1 MADKRSGRWR
11 LARLGVFASGD
22 FAFNLYWQSIMLYLL
37 FYYTEVLHLPI
48 EVAAATYLV
57 ASVWDGLISFAV
69 GFIADQRYAARYF
82 RRALIFGAAPLGLS
96 FILAYW
102 PPPGSGMLR
111 LALILTGHLF
121 LRTAY
126 AWVNIPYLTMSAR
139 ISTLS
144 HERALVAG
152 MRMLAGAAAG
162 VVVATGTRHIG
173 FWLTGDYDARSYSV
187 SASLFALCATLLL
200 IVVGLSYR
208 DDALPPEHQAH
219 TMPALLHAAFR
230 NRAFTTLCGAM
241 MAMTIAVTVLNKSVL
256 YFFKYSVGDQN
267 IGQLTLGSMMTMSAV
282 AVPFW
287 TFCARQIGVRAL
299 WLLTT
304 VLCVCALM
312 ALLLLQPK
320 GATSVAL
327 FLILIQGI
335 IAGLNL
341 AVWAM
346 MPDTVEFGQAISGVR
361 AEATLYGLLALFQR
375 VAIGLGTGLLGFSL
389 GSAGF
394 VSGTHPTSATLTAL
408 RMAMI
413 LIPCVFFCLAGV
425 IIFYNPLRRD
435 THDALVLR

>member
-173 FWLTGDYDARSYSV
+173 F
-187 SASLFALCATLLL
+187 
-200 IVVGLSYR
+200 
-208 DDALPPEHQAH
+208 
-219 TMPALLHAAFR
+219 
-230 NRAFTTLCGAM
+230 
-241 MAMTIAVTVLNKSVL
+241 
-256 YFFKYSVGDQN
+256 
-267 IGQLTLGSMMTMSAV
+267 
-282 AVPFW
+282 
-287 TFCARQIGVRAL
+287 
-299 WLLTT
+299 
-304 VLCVCALM
+304 
-312 ALLLLQPK
+312 
-320 GATSVAL
+320 
-327 FLILIQGI
+327 
-335 IAGLNL
+335 
-341 AVWAM
+341 
-346 MPDTVEFGQAISGVR
+346 
-361 AEATLYGLLALFQR
+361 
-375 VAIGLGTGLLGFSL
+375 
-389 GSAGF
+389 
-394 VSGTHPTSATLTAL
+394 
-408 RMAMI
+408 
-413 LIPCVFFCLAGV
+413 
-425 IIFYNPLRRD
+425 
-435 THDALVLR
+435 